1 MTERETDE
9 PQGVDDFTDAG
20 FYADGT
26 LTPKR
31 IKVGKVEGLVYV
43 KTLPV
48 VELRRFQFETQ
59 HPDQKVREAA
69 GLGALVRAIR
79 KEDGSAHMTMDQAKK
94 LKARAV
100 EEMLRVFVEVNADK
114 LDAEEAGNG

>member
-1 MTERETDE
+1 MTEQENETAVE
-9 PQGVDDFTDAG
+9 DFADSG

-26 LTPKR
+26 LTPKA
-31 IKVGKVEGLVYV
+31 ITVGKVKGLVYV